1 MSVPEQKALIET
13 DGAELPV
20 SAQVKLL
27 GLKMFM
33 TYFSEIVSVALL
45 DFEQQKKRFTT
56 DR

>member
-1 MSVPEQKALIET
+1 MSVPERKALIET

>member
-1 MSVPEQKALIET
+1 MSVPERKALIET

-20 SAQVKLL
+20 STQAKLL

-33 TYFSEIVSVALL
+33 TYSSEIVSVALMN
-45 DFEQQKKRFTT
+45 FEQQKKRFTA